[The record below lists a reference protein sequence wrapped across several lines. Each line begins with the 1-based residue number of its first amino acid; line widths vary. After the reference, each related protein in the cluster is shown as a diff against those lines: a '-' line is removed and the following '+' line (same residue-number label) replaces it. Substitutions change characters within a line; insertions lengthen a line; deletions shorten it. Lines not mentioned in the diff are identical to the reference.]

1 MKKKIFLLIMV
12 FVLCINFVAC
22 NKSDDKEDANK
33 EGGEAYLL
41 SQGGNINLPLTP
53 FKTFNPILNDN
64 LYYFYFKDLIYSS
77 LLEINDD
84 SSLNNLLASSV
95 EKINDRTY
103 RIKLREGIKFHN
115 GKVLSADDVIFS
127 YNYILNNKD
136 RSFYYNLINDESN
149 KIFNGSQNFAM
160 NRVDNNTIEVRFA
173 SASKNNLYKLTF
185 PIISSAD
192 DYKNY
197 TPNGTGPFKFK
208 SYENNKTLILEKNK
222 SYFNGQ
228 ASIDTVTGIV
238 IDNPSN
244 FEGIFE
250 TGKLDIYTAFDT
262 NYSEFLNSS
271 KYAALEFPSNKLY
284 YIGFNYKKNPS
295 LDLRKVI
302 EASINKDIINKE
314 VFSTNLSL
322 CQGFYPE
329 ESVFGL
335 HDIKEKEDLS
345 KLSVKKNENHQ
356 YVDENNK
363 IIKLNILYNKND
375 AKKRAIANIIYTQ
388 LDNAG
393 FKVEMLGK
401 NANDISFT
409 ENYDIY
415 VGEYLVNNSFDLN
428 YRFSNRSE
436 ANFTS
441 YSDDRY
447 EALLNNL
454 YANKIE
460 YKEINNFLQDEKIY
474 IPLGYEKNALVLK
487 ENMIYDGKINFQNV
501 YSKIKDLII
510 VSAKSWYYSNLM
522 L

>member
-1 MKKKIFLLIMV
+1 MKKKILLILV
-12 FVLCINFVAC
+12 LVLCVSLISC
-22 NKSDDKEDANK
+22 KKTDDN
-33 EGGEAYLL
+33 EGAQNEASEAYLL

-64 LYYFYFKDLIYSS
+64 LYYYYFKDLIYSS

-95 EKINDRTY
+95 EKVDERTY
-103 RIKLREGIKFHN
+103 RIKLREGVKFHN

-136 RSFYYNLINDESN
+136 RSFYYNLINDEGN
-149 KIFNGSQNFAM
+149 KIFNGSANFTI
-160 NRVDNNTIEVRFA
+160 NRLDNNSVEVKFA
-173 SASKNNLYKLTF
+173 SASQNNLYKLTF
-185 PIISSAD
+185 PIISATD
-192 DYKNY
+192 DYNNY
-197 TPNGTGPFKFK
+197 MPNGTGPFKFK
-208 SYENNKTLILEKNK
+208 SYENNKLLILEKNK

-238 IDNPSN
+238 IENPAN
-244 FEGIFE
+244 IEGIFE
-250 TGKLDIYTAFDT
+250 TGKLDIYTAFDS
-262 NYSEFLNSS
+262 NYSAFLNSS
-271 KYAALEFPSNKLY
+271 KYSVIEFPSNKLY
-284 YIGFNYKKNPS
+284 YIGFNHKKKPS
-295 LDLRKVI
+295 IDLRKLV
-302 EASINKDIINKE
+302 EASINKELINKE
-314 VFSTNLSL
+314 VFSSNLAL
-322 CQGFYPE
+322 CEGFYPE
-329 ESVFGL
+329 ESIFGL

-345 KLSVKKNENHQ
+345 KLSIKKNENHQ

-363 IIKLNILYNKND
+363 LIKLSILYNKND

-393 FKVEMLGK
+393 FKVEMLAK
-401 NANDISFT
+401 DANEISFN

-415 VGEYLVNNSFDLN
+415 VGEYLVNNAFDLS
-428 YRFSNRSE
+428 YMFSNRS
-436 ANFTS
+436 ANNFMG

-454 YANKIE
+454 YTNKIE
-460 YKEINNFLQDEKIY
+460 YKEINNFLQDERIY
-474 IPLGYEKNALVLK
+474 IPLGYEKNALIFK
-487 ENMIYDGKINFQNV
+487 ENMIFDGKINFQNL